1 MSDKERSGNQH
12 YLRKVVIVKLKQ
24 AAILILVV
32 LLVIIVIQNS
42 NVADV
47 HLLFWKVSMSMII
60 LIFSTALIGFAIGYL
75 SHHFIMERRKNR

>member
-1 MSDKERSGNQH
+1 M
-12 YLRKVVIVKLKQ
+12 KLKQ

-60 LIFSTALIGFAIGYL
+60 LIFSIALIGFVIGYL
-75 SHHFIMERRKNR
+75 LHHFVLERRKNK

>member
-1 MSDKERSGNQH
+1 M
-12 YLRKVVIVKLKQ
+12 KLKQ

-60 LIFSTALIGFAIGYL
+60 LIFSVALIGFVIGYL
-75 SHHFIMERRKNR
+75 LHHFVLERRKNK